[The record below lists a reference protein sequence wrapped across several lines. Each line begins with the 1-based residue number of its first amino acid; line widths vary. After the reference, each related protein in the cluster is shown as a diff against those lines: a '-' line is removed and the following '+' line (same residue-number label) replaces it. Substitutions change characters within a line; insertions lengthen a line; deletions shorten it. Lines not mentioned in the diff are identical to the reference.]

1 MLSKSETVPLH
12 FCMKD
17 FQSEY
22 LFRTCFLA
30 DNLVTSQSLTIYFKV
45 LARHAKKVEYET
57 VP

>member
-1 MLSKSETVPLH
+1 MH

-17 FQSEY
+17 FKSEY